1 VDLVRAAGGAAWRL
15 DGGRLVA
22 VWAPPGERGPG
33 RREAVETALKAA
45 GLKPLAVRV
54 DLRGLELD

>member
-1 VDLVRAAGGAAWRL
+1 MRGAGGAARL
-15 DGGRLVA
+15 AAATGRLVA
-22 VWAPPGERGPG
+22 VWAPPGSRGPG
-33 RREAVETALKAA
+33 RREAVEAALKAA